1 MDICV
6 LIRKVG
12 TVSSLS
18 RNFDAIDMITGSR
31 EFRLNRNVGEEEREG
46 LQGEI
51 SIRMYTLMRQG
62 IDDQSWKHVLTLDL
76 VCPRSRIFGLCRYKA
91 SDDRYLILSFTGQ
104 TGDDG
109 RIYAIVS
116 FFKNV
121 NVVVQWFC
129 RI

>member
-1 MDICV
+1 
-6 LIRKVG
+6 
-12 TVSSLS
+12 
-18 RNFDAIDMITGSR
+18 
-31 EFRLNRNVGEEEREG
+31 
-46 LQGEI
+46 
-51 SIRMYTLMRQG
+51 MYTLMRQG

-121 NVVVQWFC
+121 NVVVQWFFVF
-129 RI
+129 R

>member
-18 RNFDAIDMITGSR
+18 PVTLTRSMITGCR

-91 SDDRYLILSFTGQ
+91 SDDRYLILSFTGN
-104 TGDDG
+104 DG

-121 NVVVQWFC
+121 NVVVQWFFVF
-129 RI
+129 R